1 MAEWED
7 IIENQSW
14 NDNDKDWIIENL
26 EQSLGNFLTDY
37 STTDSDTNLMYLNT
51 LIEQGLLRYVSDE
64 TIKAVES
71 LYRDGVI
78 DEYDVKTYSTDS
90 ILYIKSWLNLKDYL
104 QADYAARVWFWFD
117 SEYNIN
123 AYVTRDKAR
132 LVKFGVGPDDLD
144 TENGREIL
152 KINIISPDNL
162 NNYYSVEQ
170 IESNLDSIEKQSGE
184 SDYRNIDI
192 SKFNDLLNSQRPIKD
207 VLSELTPRERI
218 DFIQWLGKLDL

>member
-1 MAEWED
+1 MADWKE

-14 NDNDKDWIIENL
+14 NDNDKDWIIQNL

-71 LYRDGVI
+71 LYRGGVI
-78 DEYDVKTYSTDS
+78 DEYDVKAYSSDS
-90 ILYIKSWLNLKDYL
+90 ILYVKSWLSLKDYL
-104 QADYAARVWFWFD
+104 QADYVARVWFWFD
-117 SEYNIN
+117 NEYNVKVH
-123 AYVTRDKAR
+123 ATRNEAKLA
-132 LVKFGVGPDDLD
+132 KFGVEPDDLN

-152 KINIISPDNL
+152 KINIVSPDNL

-184 SDYRNIDI
+184 SGYRNINI

-218 DFIQWLGKLDL
+218 DFTQWLGKLDL